1 MPAAAARACRCT
13 PFSSSLSPSTPPPIA
28 PVRNGRST
36 CSCFIRG
43 TALLRGCSSAKRAGS
58 SSGRAASSGSS
69 ICEPMRIARV
79 ELYALELPF
88 AEPFILSGGRIDAR
102 RSVVVVLHDGEGH
115 VGYGESAPDEL
126 PFYSEETLGSARDL
140 IPRVL
145 APRIAGQEF
154 DSPEAVDAAL
164 RENVRGNPFARAGIE
179 TAAWDLEAHR
189 RGTGL
194 PQLVAERLGVAPAAS
209 FPCGVA
215 LGIPEDRRAETLTR
229 RVYEALQHGYR
240 RVNIKVAPGW
250 DEVAVQAARAGLAGT
265 DLPLTVD
272 ANGAYQWPG

>member
-1 MPAAAARACRCT
+1 
-13 PFSSSLSPSTPPPIA
+13 
-28 PVRNGRST
+28 
-36 CSCFIRG
+36 
-43 TALLRGCSSAKRAGS
+43 
-58 SSGRAASSGSS
+58 
-69 ICEPMRIARV
+69 MRIARV

-179 TAAWDLEAHR
+179 TAAW
-189 RGTGL
+189 
-194 PQLVAERLGVAPAAS
+194 
-209 FPCGVA
+209 
-215 LGIPEDRRAETLTR
+215 
-229 RVYEALQHGYR
+229 GYR
-240 RVNIKVAPGW
+240 SWLPNASASRRQRVSLAAWRSAFPKI
-250 DEVAVQAARAGLAGT
+250 AVLR
-265 DLPLTVD
+265 P
-272 ANGAYQWPG
+272 

>member
-1 MPAAAARACRCT
+1 
-13 PFSSSLSPSTPPPIA
+13 
-28 PVRNGRST
+28 
-36 CSCFIRG
+36 
-43 TALLRGCSSAKRAGS
+43 
-58 SSGRAASSGSS
+58 
-69 ICEPMRIARV
+69 MRIARV

-164 RENVRGNPFARAGIE
+164 RENVRGNPFARAGSE
-179 TAAWDLEAHR
+179 TAEWGLEAPR
-189 RGTGL
+189 RGPAL
-194 PQLVAERLGVAPAAS
+194 PQRVADRLDAQPTAHI
-209 FPCGVA
+209 PCG
-215 LGIPEDRRAETLTR
+215 
-229 RVYEALQHGYR
+229 EAC
-240 RVNIKVAPGW
+240 
-250 DEVAVQAARAGLAGT
+250 
-265 DLPLTVD
+265 
-272 ANGAYQWPG
+272 

>member
-1 MPAAAARACRCT
+1 
-13 PFSSSLSPSTPPPIA
+13 
-28 PVRNGRST
+28 
-36 CSCFIRG
+36 
-43 TALLRGCSSAKRAGS
+43 
-58 SSGRAASSGSS
+58 
-69 ICEPMRIARV
+69 MRIARV

-164 RENVRGNPFARAGIE
+164 RENVRGNPFARAGID
-179 TAAWDLEAHR
+179 TGAASAAGPRVAQR
-189 RGTGL
+189 RTTRAVSGKATT
-194 PQLVAERLGVAPAAS
+194 RLRRMIPAAT
-209 FPCGVA
+209 
-215 LGIPEDRRAETLTR
+215 LRA
-229 RVYEALQHGYR
+229 AFS
-240 RVNIKVAPGW
+240 
-250 DEVAVQAARAGLAGT
+250 
-265 DLPLTVD
+265 
-272 ANGAYQWPG
+272 